1 MKKLIVVL
9 MGLLIVAGC
18 TSARVSRNLSSGAIG
33 CPPQDIEILNETASY
48 DGTHNFEAICKGKR
62 FFCSY
67 HTTTG
72 INCKEQLK

>member
-1 MKKLIVVL
+1 MKKMILVLI
-9 MGLLIVAGC
+9 MIVALLGC

-33 CPPQDIEILNETASY
+33 CPPQDIEILNETADR
-48 DGTHNFEAICKGKR
+48 DGMHNFEAICKDKH

-67 HTTTG
+67 HKTAG

>member
-1 MKKLIVVL
+1 MKRIIVAMIV
-9 MGLLIVAGC
+9 LLIVAGC

-33 CPPQDIEILNETASY
+33 CPPQDIEILNETADR
-48 DGTHNFEAICKGKR
+48 DGMHNFEAICKDKH

-67 HTTTG
+67 HTTAG